1 MLTNIII
8 FTFYI
13 LSIYYALN
21 VSKNSKLRILLII
34 ISSFFILI
42 FFSLLIAN
50 NFIFNLLSNLVLDKY
65 IFLISLSMYFIIV
78 LSIYI
83 IRELKS
89 IREKLTNVSRKL
101 ALRKTSKK

>member
-13 LSIYYALN
+13 LSIFYALN
-21 VSKNSKLRILLII
+21 VSENSKLRILLII

-42 FFSLLIAN
+42 FFSLLFAN
-50 NFIFNLLSNLVLDKY
+50 NLISNLLSTLVLDKY
-65 IFLISLSMYFIIV
+65 IFLISLSMYFIIL

-89 IREKLTNVSRKL
+89 IKEKLTIVSRKS